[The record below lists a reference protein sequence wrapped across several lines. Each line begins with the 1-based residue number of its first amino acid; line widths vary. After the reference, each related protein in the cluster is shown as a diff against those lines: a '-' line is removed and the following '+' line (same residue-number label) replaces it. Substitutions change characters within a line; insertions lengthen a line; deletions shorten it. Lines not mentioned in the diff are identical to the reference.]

1 VEADVSATLTSR
13 DSGIGNVGSVNRL
26 YGVLLKIVDGDEVLE
41 VVIDKAVFFCFWM
54 RAAIE
59 RVMMRIMKNAIK
71 ALVSFNFASSSLNI
85 V

>member
-1 VEADVSATLTSR
+1 MEAEFSATLTSR

-26 YGVLLKIVDGDEVLE
+26 YGALKIVDGDEVLE
-41 VVIDKAVFFCFWM
+41 VVIEKAVFFCFWM

-59 RVMMRIMKNAIK
+59 KAMMRIMKNAIK
-71 ALVSFNFASSSLNI
+71 AFGAFNFASSSLSI